1 MILKKWS
8 LALVALMLA
17 APLSASALGISI
29 VGVSSTGGN
38 TSVLDNG
45 DVVTFEL
52 LLENDTN
59 LDIFGLGVGV
69 WGYDQGEP
77 GDTFDNNLLFVG
89 GQNADNIF
97 SAAFSAGQS
106 FGGIDGIGEVFED
119 GAPFPLSQ
127 PRQVQLFDGVSTT
140 AANGSGQLD
149 AGYDGTQIAAGG
161 IHFQVSFA
169 ARDLGIASGLNPV
182 DITLEFGTG
191 QFGNAAIGDAGVVLP
206 FNNDSYTLTIVP
218 EPGTALLMGLG
229 LAGLAAN
236 RRR

>member
-8 LALVALMLA
+8 LALVALMLV

-29 VGVSSTGGN
+29 TGVSSTGAS
-38 TSVLDNG
+38 TTVLENG
-45 DVVTFEL
+45 DVVTFDL
-52 LLENDTN
+52 VLENNAN

-69 WGYDQGEP
+69 YGYDQGQP
-77 GDTFDNNLLFVG
+77 GDTFDNNLLFAG

-97 SAAFSAGQS
+97 STAFSGGQS
-106 FGGIDGIGEVFED
+106 FGGLDGIGDVFED

-127 PRQVQLFDGVSTT
+127 PRRVQLFDGVSTT
-140 AANGSGQLD
+140 AVNGNGQID
-149 AGYDGTQIAAGG
+149 AGYDGTQISAGG
-161 IHFQVSFA
+161 VHFQVSFA
-169 ARDLGIASGLNPV
+169 ARDLGTASPLNPV
-182 DITLEFGTG
+182 GLTLEFGTG
-191 QFGNAAIGDAGVVLP
+191 QFGNAAIGDGGSVLS
-206 FNNDSYTLTIVP
+206 FYNDSYTLTIVP

>member
-8 LALVALMLA
+8 LALVALMLV

-29 VGVSSTGGN
+29 VGVSSSGGN

-45 DVVTFEL
+45 DVVTFDL
-52 LLENDTN
+52 VLENDTN
-59 LDIFGLGVGV
+59 LDVFGLGVGV
-69 WGYDQGEP
+69 WGYDQGGP

-89 GQNADNIF
+89 GQNANNVF
-97 SAAFSAGQS
+97 SSAFSGGVS

-119 GAPFPLSQ
+119 GAPFPISQ
-127 PRQVQLFDGVSTT
+127 PRQVQLFDGVSV
-140 AANGSGQLD
+140 APANGSGQLD
-149 AGYDGTQIAAGG
+149 AGFDGTQIAAGG
-161 IHFQVSFA
+161 VHFQVSFA
-169 ARDLGIASGLNPV
+169 ARDLGVASGTNPV
-182 DITLEFGTG
+182 GITLQFGTG
-191 QFGNAAIGDAGVVLP
+191 EFGNAAIGDGGAVLP
-206 FNNDSYTLTIVP
+206 FYNDSYTLTIVP